1 MDLLHSERKI
11 TIRHIGGT
19 GMNDIQQFFKEALDK
34 LERRIHILE
43 QKVATMNGRLMALLW
58 ILGIMTGLLSGL
70 IMWLIGH

>member
-1 MDLLHSERKI
+1 MDLLYSERKI

-19 GMNDIQQFFKEALDK
+19 GMNDVQQFFKEALDK

>member
-1 MDLLHSERKI
+1 
-11 TIRHIGGT
+11 
-19 GMNDIQQFFKEALDK
+19 MNDVQQFFKEALDK